1 MGQTMTEIGAF
12 EAKNKLSAL
21 LDQVERGE
29 EVVITRRGRA
39 VAKLV
44 PIEGGAD
51 RNRAREAARHIR
63 ELAKAMNLGPFDWEE
78 WKRYRD
84 EGRR

>member
-1 MGQTMTEIGAF
+1 MTEVGAF

-21 LDQVERGE
+21 LERAERGE
-29 EVVITRRGRA
+29 EIVITRRGRP

-44 PIEGGAD
+44 PFQSAPGSEQ
-51 RNRAREAARHIR
+51 ARLAAERIR
-63 ELAKAMNLGPFDWEE
+63 ELARVMRRGKFDWEE

>member
-1 MGQTMTEIGAF
+1 MKVSSSQTRINF
-12 EAKNKLSAL
+12 SAL

-29 EVVITRRGRA
+29 EVIITRRGRP

-44 PIEGGAD
+44 PVPPPAD
-51 RNRAREAARHIR
+51 VSKAREALRRIR
-63 ELAKAMNLGPFDWEE
+63 KRAKEMNLGPFDWEE

>member
-1 MGQTMTEIGAF
+1 MTEVGSI
-12 EAKNKLSAL
+12 EASETLLAL
-21 LDQVERGE
+21 LDRAEHGE
-29 EVVITRRGRA
+29 EIVITRDGRP

-44 PIEGGAD
+44 PFGNAPGTEQ
-51 RNRAREAARHIR
+51 ARLAAERIR
-63 ELAKAMNLGPFDWEE
+63 DLAGVMKLGPFDWDE